1 MTVTPRRVTA
11 IALVLLLASAF
22 VFAGGQG
29 EEDGDVP
36 TIELVHWSHWVT
48 NNAVYEPFWAE
59 AAQRFNEEHPEV
71 NFSLEVVS
79 VPYEGY
85 EAKYSS
91 AFEAQ
96 QGPDIYNGMT
106 HVWSGQFDAA
116 DPMPAD
122 IAEKLDEILVDAS
135 KPYGVFNGQRYGL
148 PVEGGNFMM
157 LYINV
162 DRFEEAGLDPDDP
175 PERYTEM
182 LEYAEALTR
191 YDSNGNITHPGF
203 GIRYKGHP
211 FGIADKV
218 APFFNAWGA
227 EWYSWEE
234 KTASGYLNSDASKE
248 ALQFYGDMVQEH
260 EVASL
265 EMDNPAAVFGQGLAG
280 MIMRESWY
288 AAWLSQNA
296 PNINFKVYPL
306 PRQEMES
313 GFGNNFPWAINVNK
327 ALDQETKDWVW
338 EFVRWYVNNPEIRRE
353 HYVKSEMLPP
363 YTDIV
368 DDPYFAEKPEF
379 EAWEEMAQGRAAP
392 TYYNPPAHEILQVIG
407 EATLSVMYGDETAD
421 SALDDAAVQ
430 VNEIL
435 SRYE

>member
-1 MTVTPRRVTA
+1 MIGTVRRSVT
-11 IALVLLLASAF
+11 IVFVLLLVSGLL
-22 VFAGGQG
+22 FAGGKG
-29 EEDGDVP
+29 EQESAVP
-36 TIELVHWSHWVT
+36 TVEVVHWSHWVT
-48 NNAVYEPFWAE
+48 NNEVYEPFWSE
-59 AAQRFNEEHPEV
+59 AAERFNEQNPAV

-91 AFEAQ
+91 AFEAE

-135 KPYGVFNGQRYGL
+135 KPYGVFAEQRYGL

-162 DRFEEAGLDPDDP
+162 DRFEEAGLDPNDP
-175 PERYTEM
+175 PETYSEL
-182 LEYAEALTR
+182 LEYAKALTN
-191 YDSNGNITHPGF
+191 YDANGNVTEPGY

-227 EWYSWEE
+227 RWYDWEE

-248 ALQFYGDMVQEH
+248 ALQFYGDLVQEH
-260 EVASL
+260 QVASL
-265 EMDNPAAVFGQGLAG
+265 ELDNPAAVFGQGLAG
-280 MIMRESWY
+280 MIFRESWY

-313 GFGNNFPWAINVNK
+313 GFGNNFPWAINVNS
-327 ALDQETKDWVW
+327 ALDQETKEWVW
-338 EFVRWYVNNPEIRRE
+338 EFFRWYVNNPEIRSE

-363 YTDIV
+363 YTDIL
-368 DDPYFAEKPEF
+368 DDPYFSQKPEF
-379 EAWEEMAQGRAAP
+379 EAWRTMAQGRAAP

-407 EATLSVMYGDETAD
+407 EATLSVMYGDESAD
-421 SALDDAAVQ
+421 RALDAAAGQ

-435 SRYE
+435 ARYK